1 MNIYSQSIIVDASC
15 CTSST
20 NSPIYLVITLI
31 VEGTFEKVYHVV
43 DVSIG
48 WAYVAKRCKRD
59 VECVGDRRRREENF
73 VQKVEIL
80 KNLKHVSY
88 AITCTLHNVKI
99 R

>member
-1 MNIYSQSIIVDASC
+1 MNIYSQSITIDALC
-15 CTSST
+15 CTSPT
-20 NSPIYLVITLI
+20 NSLVYLIITLI
-31 VEGTFEKVYHVV
+31 VEDTFEKIYHVV

-59 VECVGDRRRREENF
+59 VECVEDRRRREENF

-80 KNLKHVSY
+80 KNLKHVSH